1 MATDIEIK
9 KRTKIQRKR
18 KRQMVT
24 QRFFNF
30 AYSIGAAVVIW
41 GALFKILHLPW
52 GNTLLTIGMG
62 TEVLMFIITAF
73 ERPEKEYHW
82 EDVFPILDTGDPED
96 RPSVLNGAQ
105 PATVTI
111 NGDITA
117 ADDGAE
123 TTDGVPPIPG
133 DEGEVAQ
140 SSDHQNITINT
151 LPASIGGATVVAS
164 PEVAATIA
172 AMSQKDVKAVMGLPQ
187 GIELTEDETKSLSES
202 IAKMNNASDQLSR
215 MAELTD
221 ATQQYLNQMAAI
233 SEQMQQLSET
243 TNALNNVQQTLLSSY
258 QAITSNSESITNNT
272 TGYIEQMEALNRN
285 VGGLNTIY
293 EIQLKSIS
301 SQLDSIDRVN
311 RGLKDIRDMYEKSA
325 AESAHYCDE
334 TEKMARYMK
343 QLNSV
348 YEKMIKAMTVNMY
361 NPMAGNMMAAGMN
374 DSQTT
379 DDSYN
384 DIAGNNDYSE

>member
-1 MATDIEIK
+1 MANDNSNSVNKT
-9 KRTKIQRKR
+9 RTQRKR
-18 KRQMVT
+18 DRQMVT

-41 GALFKILHLPW
+41 GALFKILHLPM
-52 GNTLLTIGMG
+52 GNLLLTIGMG

-82 EDVFPILDTGDPED
+82 EDVFPILDTGNPED
-96 RPSVLNGAQ
+96 RPKVLDGTP

-111 NGDITA
+111 NGDITGVEGEEQA
-117 ADDGAE
+117 
-123 TTDGVPPIPG
+123 DGVPPIPG
-133 DEGEVAQ
+133 QEGQ
-140 SSDHQNITINT
+140 SQVTIQT
-151 LPASIGGATVVAS
+151 LPSSIGGATVVAS

-172 AMSQKDVKAVMGLPQ
+172 AMSQQEVKEVMGLPK
-187 GIELTEDETKSLSES
+187 GLELSEEETQSLSES
-202 IAKMNNASDQLSR
+202 IAKMNTASDQLSK

-221 ATQQYLNQMAAI
+221 ATQQYLAQMSAI
-233 SEQMQQLSET
+233 SEQMQRLSET
-243 TNALNNVQQTLLSSY
+243 TTALNNVQQTLLSSY
-258 QAITSNSESITNNT
+258 EAITSNSENITNNT

-301 SQLDSIDRVN
+301 SQLESIDRVN

-361 NPMAGNMMAAGMN
+361 NPMAGNMMPPMGDNAA
-374 DSQTT
+374 QTS
-379 DDSYN
+379 DSYDDFTTENSFN
-384 DIAGNNDYSE
+384 D

>member
-1 MATDIEIK
+1 MVTEKNKA
-9 KRTKIQRKR
+9 RTQRKR

-30 AYSIGAAVVIW
+30 AYSIGAAIVIW
-41 GALFKILHLPW
+41 GALFKILHLPM
-52 GNTLLTIGMG
+52 GNLLLTIGMG

-82 EDVFPILDTGDPED
+82 EDVFPILDTGDPDD
-96 RPSVLNGAQ
+96 RPPFSGGSS
-105 PATVTI
+105 VTI
-111 NGDITA
+111 NGDITGDGTVAGEEGAMPPEVPQDGEAQPA
-117 ADDGAE
+117 AHQG
-123 TTDGVPPIPG
+123 PI
-133 DEGEVAQ
+133 
-140 SSDHQNITINT
+140 T
-151 LPASIGGATVVAS
+151 LPAAVGGATVVAS

-172 AMSQKDVKAVMGLPQ
+172 AMSAQEVKSVMGLPGSTPLSEEQ
-187 GIELTEDETKSLSES
+187 TQSLSDS

-215 MAELTD
+215 MADLTE
-221 ATQQYLNQMAAI
+221 ATQHYLEQMAAI
-233 SEQMQQLSET
+233 SEQMQRLSET

-258 QAITSNSESITNNT
+258 QSITSNSENITQNT
-272 TGYIEQMEALNRN
+272 NGYIEQMESLNRN

-301 SQLDSIDRVN
+301 SQLESIDRVN

-325 AESAHYCDE
+325 AESARYCDE

-361 NPMAGNMMAAGMN
+361 NPMAGNMMAGMGN
-374 DSQTT
+374 NAPAE
-379 DDSYN
+379 DSYDEYN
-384 DIAGNNDYSE
+384 TGNNIDE

>member
-1 MATDIEIK
+1 MATAK
-9 KRTKIQRKR
+9 TSTKLQRKR
-18 KRQMVT
+18 KRQMIT

-30 AYSIGAAVVIW
+30 AYSIGAAIVIW
-41 GALFKILHLPW
+41 GALFKILHLPQ
-52 GNTLLTIGMG
+52 GNLLLTIGMG

-82 EDVFPILDTGDPED
+82 EDVFPVLDSGNPED
-96 RPSVLNGAQ
+96 RPGFEGGVGGN
-105 PATVTI
+105 VTI
-111 NGDITA
+111 NGDITGA
-117 ADDGAE
+117 TGDGGEIEISA
-123 TTDGVPPIPG
+123 PPQIPG
-133 DEGEVAQ
+133 GAIHIEGLQAGDG
-140 SSDHQNITINT
+140 SS
-151 LPASIGGATVVAS
+151 VVAS
-164 PEVAATIA
+164 PDVAAAIA
-172 AMSQKDVKAVMGLPQ
+172 SMSSQEVKAVMGLPQ
-187 GIELTEDETKSLSES
+187 GLQLSEEETQSLSDS
-202 IAKMNNASDQLSR
+202 IAKMNSASDQLSR

-221 ATQQYLNQMAAI
+221 ATQQYLSQMSAI
-233 SEQMQQLSET
+233 SDQMQRLSET
-243 TNALNNVQQTLLSSY
+243 TTALNNVQQTLLSSY
-258 QAITSNSESITNNT
+258 EAITSNSENITQNT
-272 TGYIEQMEALNRN
+272 NGYVEQMEALNRN

-361 NPMAGNMMAAGMN
+361 RPMPGMMPEMGDASDQSAAN
-374 DSQTT
+374 YD
-379 DDSYN
+379 
-384 DIAGNNDYSE
+384 ANNNFDE